1 MLHKKVLLQ
10 HTSLHLHEKSYG
22 CILPLNKG
30 HVDWPWQTMLGHPPD
45 ILSPAK
51 TQKDMRVCS

>member
-1 MLHKKVLLQ
+1 MNLK
-10 HTSLHLHEKSYG
+10 TSINSAAQKGAVEKSYG

-30 HVDWPWQTMLGHPPD
+30 HAHWPWQTMLGHPPD